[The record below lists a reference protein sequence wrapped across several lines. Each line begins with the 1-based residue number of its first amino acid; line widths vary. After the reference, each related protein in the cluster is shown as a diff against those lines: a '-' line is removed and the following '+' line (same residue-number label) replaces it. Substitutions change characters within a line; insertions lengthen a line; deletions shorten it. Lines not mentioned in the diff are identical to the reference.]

1 VVQAYLRAPPFGG
14 DAGGVVVALDTRDQ
28 ATTTAYYCAA
38 RGGCPDDYKLPET
51 YIVDA
56 DGRLVDYVVGPR
68 DWSTAEA
75 RAYFE
80 GLLR

>member
-1 VVQAYLRAPPFGG
+1 M
-14 DAGGVVVALDTRDQ
+14 DTRDQ
-28 ATTTAYYCAA
+28 ATTTAFYCAA

-56 DGRLVDYVVGPR
+56 SGRLVGYVVGPR
-68 DWSTAEA
+68 DWSTPEA

-80 GLLR
+80 ALLR